1 MNYETVQEV
10 IDNLNANRYRI
21 QRNVLKNF
29 GVHDHDNF
37 IAELREFHPMMIAYD
52 RRSNVFTVTCSDD
65 PSVLR
70 ASETLLLS
78 TEDVRKA
85 FALAEYNLDA
95 QALEVFRISI
105 QSGLRRALARL
116 GESYDKTINR
126 STYELVKILK
136 ERLAND

>member
-10 IDNLNANRYRI
+10 IDNLNTNRYRI

-29 GVHDHDNF
+29 GVHNHDNF
-37 IAELREFHPMMIAYD
+37 IAELREFHPMMVAYD
-52 RRSNVFTVTCSDD
+52 YRLNVFTVTCSDD
-65 PSVLR
+65 PSVLCP
-70 ASETLLLS
+70 SEILLVS
-78 TEDVRKA
+78 AEDVRNA
-85 FALAEYNLDA
+85 FALTEYNLDA

-105 QSGLRRALARL
+105 QSGLRHALARL

>member
-1 MNYETVQEV
+1 MNYGTVQEV
-10 IDNLNANRYRI
+10 IENLNENRYRI
-21 QRNVLKNF
+21 QRNVSKNF
-29 GVHDHDNF
+29 GVHNHENF
-37 IAELREFHPMMIAYD
+37 LAELRDFIPMMVAYD
-52 RRSNVFTVTCSDD
+52 HRLNVFTVTCSDD

-70 ASETLLLS
+70 ASEILLVS
-78 TEDVRKA
+78 AGDVRSA

-126 STYELVKILK
+126 STYELVEILT
-136 ERLAND
+136 ERLSND